1 MKNKKTNKKRYNS
14 QAVKWG
20 YLMILPV
27 LLGLTVF
34 YIIPFFQ
41 NIFYSFTDLNSF
53 GVWKPI
59 GLDNYRELLADDNFY
74 MALKNTFTYTIFT
87 VPLSIIISMTIANL
101 LNKNIKGIGV
111 YRTLY
116 FLPAVTMPAAVAM
129 IWKWIYNGQYGLL
142 NQLIMRLGGQ
152 PKAWLAD
159 SNTAL
164 GSIIIVGIWM
174 SLGMN
179 IIFFLAGMQSIPKQY
194 YEAAK
199 LDGASGFK
207 QFFTITFPLLSPTLL
222 FVVTKDLIGSFQVFD
237 IIFMM
242 INKTSPALR
251 STQSIVYL
259 FYQSAIDFGR
269 KGYGAAVATVLFI
282 IIIVITFIQM
292 TIQKRW
298 INNVKN

>member
-1 MKNKKTNKKRYNS
+1 M
-14 QAVKWG
+14 
-20 YLMILPV
+20 
-27 LLGLTVF
+27 TV
-34 YIIPFFQ
+34 
-41 NIFYSFTDLNSF
+41 
-53 GVWKPI
+53 
-59 GLDNYRELLADDNFY
+59 
-74 MALKNTFTYTIFT
+74 
-87 VPLSIIISMTIANL
+87 ANL

-142 NQLIMRLGGQ
+142 NQLIMKFGGQ

-159 SNTAL
+159 NNTAL
-164 GSIIIVGIWM
+164 ACIIVVGIWM

-222 FVVTKDLIGSFQVFD
+222 FVITKDLIGSFQVFD

-242 INKTSPALR
+242 INKTSPALK
-251 STQSIVYL
+251 SSQSIVYL
-259 FYQSAIDFGR
+259 FYQAAVDFGR
-269 KGYGAAVATVLFI
+269 KGYGAAVATVLFV

-292 TIQKRW
+292 TLQKRW